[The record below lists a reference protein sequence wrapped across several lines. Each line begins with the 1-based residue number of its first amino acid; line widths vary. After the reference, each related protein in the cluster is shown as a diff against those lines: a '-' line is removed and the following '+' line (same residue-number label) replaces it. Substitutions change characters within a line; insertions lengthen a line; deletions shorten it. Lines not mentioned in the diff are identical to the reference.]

1 MRRVDFHLMGGCEV
15 GLGIVH
21 RSLKKEQKLK
31 KKKADAWKERKD
43 LQRQSAKVKQKK

>member
-1 MRRVDFHLMGGCEV
+1 MGA
-15 GLGIVH
+15 LH

-43 LQRQSAKVKQKK
+43 VQRQNAKIKQKK

>member
-1 MRRVDFHLMGGCEV
+1 MRISVNLGC
-15 GLGIVH
+15 

-43 LQRQSAKVKQKK
+43 QQRQNANIKQKK